1 MNDEFFYQL
10 KMGCGHSFSSIRSN
24 NISPSSQK
32 KANFKDSNED
42 TLKEENTIKSHGLGR
57 RPSILNT
64 PQLQTVQE
72 TSSNVEEEEAA
83 FKKSEIVAGRKISHK
98 IHGRAIGDSSTPSHH
113 SYSSISNI
121 MEENDLE
128 KVGFIGLSTFTRLF
142 LISLFTL
149 LSSIHQLNS
158 IWKSSERPILEI

>member
-42 TLKEENTIKSHGLGR
+42 TLKE
-57 RPSILNT
+57 T
-64 PQLQTVQE
+64 P
-72 TSSNVEEEEAA
+72 SNVEEEEAA

-98 IHGRAIGDSSTPSHH
+98 IHGRAVGDSSTPSHH
-113 SYSSISNI
+113 SHSSISNI
-121 MEENDLE
+121 TEENDSE

-142 LISLFTL
+142 LNSLFTL

-158 IWKSSERPILEI
+158 IWKSLERPILEI